1 MNQLLIIT
9 GANGQVGSFLAR
21 SWADSRQPLLLLYH
35 DDSSRLEDLRGQEG
49 ILLVS
54 CDLLDLNALKTAVD
68 KACQILNAVPACL
81 VHTAAV
87 RSYDAKTLASGD
99 PEVWQ
104 EVFGTNVTMAFYVLK
119 ACLPGML
126 EQKFGRIVLFGSNVV
141 STGLN
146 RGSAY
151 AAAKAAIVNLARSVA
166 LETASDN
173 VLINSIS
180 PAPVET
186 DLQSDFEGA
195 YLAFRQNY
203 FEAYRRLSPSGKLI
217 SLDEI
222 RHLSEL
228 LLSPG
233 LANLTGQN
241 IVLDGGMS
249 APLPNPQ
256 GTGR

>member
-1 MNQLLIIT
+1 MKPLLIIT
-9 GANGQVGSFLAR
+9 GANGQVGSFLAK
-21 SWADSRQPLLLLYH
+21 SWAGSRQPLLLLYH
-35 DDSSRLEDLRGQEG
+35 KDSSRLEALRDQSG
-49 ILLVS
+49 IHLSS
-54 CDLLDLNALKTAVD
+54 CDLRDLDELKASVD
-68 KACQILNAVPACL
+68 EACHILNAVPASL

-87 RSYDAKTLASGD
+87 RSYDAQTMANGD
-99 PEVWQ
+99 PEIWQ
-104 EVFGTNVTMAFYVLK
+104 EVFGTNVTMACNVLK

-166 LETASDN
+166 LETAPDN

-186 DLQSDFEGA
+186 DLKSDFEGA
-195 YLAFRQNY
+195 YLAFRQSY
-203 FEAYRRLSPSGKLI
+203 FEAYRRLSPTGKLI

-228 LLSPG
+228 LLSSG
-233 LANLTGQN
+233 LANLNGQD
-241 IVLDGGMS
+241 IVLDGGLS
-249 APLPNPQ
+249 APLLNPQ
-256 GTGR
+256 GTGS